1 MPYDIAYMW
10 DLKYGTNVPIYK
22 TEIDSETPDL
32 GLPKG
37 REEGEGWTGN
47 WG

>member
-1 MPYDIAYMW
+1 MPYDTAYMW

-37 REEGEGWTGN
+37 RGEGEGWTGN

>member
-37 REEGEGWTGN
+37 RGEGEGWTGN